1 MVLDI
6 SNYIIN
12 SAIKVSA
19 AAELSSN
26 DLDDMSPLEPI
37 INLADE
43 GLNIPNV
50 DFERRISEHQ
60 QNKSD
65 SRVEVQSDE
74 HIPIVYT
81 SNVLEQIH
89 NGSDLLH
96 NNTFRSLSTMELER
110 GYCFS

>member
-1 MVLDI
+1 M
-6 SNYIIN
+6 
-12 SAIKVSA
+12 SA
-19 AAELSSN
+19 
-26 DLDDMSPLEPI
+26 LEPI
-37 INLADE
+37 VNLADE

-50 DFERRISEHQ
+50 DFERRISGHQ

-81 SNVLEQIH
+81 SNVLEKIH

-96 NNTFRSLSTMELER
+96 NNTFRSLSTMDLNNAIASPDTKATNSSSDMAAAAF
-110 GYCFS
+110 GSAAKD